1 MLTKNEIN
9 ERIKNGWILS
19 SVWFEVM
26 AVDKKITE
34 KTLKKH
40 LKKLKDMKDT
50 IVVEEKFE
58 KVEKVKSPPKNVEE
72 AFSQIVEVK
81 FLTKDIE
88 TLLLIVIAFAPS
100 SVEILKPKELTVGID
115 TLQVIMN
122 SVAVIMHRFAALG
135 PGGVVIS
142 AKA

>member
-1 MLTKNEIN
+1 MMKEEIS
-9 ERIKNGWILS
+9 ERIESGWILS
-19 SVWFEVM
+19 GMWFEVM

-34 KTLKKH
+34 NTLKEH

-50 IVVEEKFE
+50 VVVEEKFE
-58 KVEKVKSPPKNVEE
+58 KVEKVQSPPKNIKE

-81 FLTKDIE
+81 ILTKDIE
-88 TLLLIVIAFAPS
+88 TLLLVVIAFAPS
-100 SVEILKPKELTVGID
+100 SVEILQPKELTVGID
-115 TLQVIMN
+115 TIQVIMN
-122 SVAVIMHRFAALG
+122 SVADVMHRFAAVG